1 MLPRPRKIATLALKT
16 EPFMPSSMPSRTLAH
31 GLLLVPF
38 VLAVAMLASCKEEVV
53 VEVEPP
59 PRPIKIYRLSGQLG
73 STRTDYPGR
82 IKSKKVVELAFDVDG
97 LIIDWNVEEGQ
108 QVRKGQILSRV
119 DPRDYQAEAEAA
131 RARLR
136 LADAEYRRES
146 KLFASGSGT
155 QRDLDVA
162 TRSRDVSRAEL
173 RIRQKALEDT
183 KLRATF
189 DGVIARKLVTDFRN
203 VAAREPVLLL
213 QDESMMEVVV
223 DVPER
228 DLAGDKARSSADFD
242 LARWNAEAKP
252 MVELSSVPG
261 RQFPVKLSE
270 LATAADPNT
279 RTFRATFTMEKP
291 ERVGVL
297 SGMTAKLVL
306 TGLLTTAPDDFLVPA
321 AAVVADSQDEPF
333 VWLVD
338 EESMSVSKRP
348 VTVGKITGDRIVVTE
363 GLESGEAIAMT
374 GVHLLTEGRVVTEM
388 EKSDETRQ

>member
-1 MLPRPRKIATLALKT
+1 
-16 EPFMPSSMPSRTLAH
+16 MPLRILSP

-38 VLAVAMLASCKEEVV
+38 LLSIAILSSCKKEEIVAI
-53 VEVEPP
+53 EPP

-73 STRTDYPGR
+73 STRPDYPGR
-82 IKSKKVVELAFDVDG
+82 IKSKKVVELAFEVEG
-97 LIIDWNVEEGQ
+97 RIIDWNVDEGQ
-108 QVRKGQILSRV
+108 IVKKGQILSRL
-119 DPRDYQAEAEAA
+119 DPRDYQAQAEAA

-162 TRSRDVSRAEL
+162 TRARDVSRAEL
-173 RIRQKALEDT
+173 RIKQKALEDT
-183 KLRATF
+183 RLRATF

-228 DLAGDKARSSADFD
+228 DLAGDKADRSSDFD

-252 MVELSSVPG
+252 MVELSSIPG

-291 ERVGVL
+291 KGVSVL

-321 AAVVADSQDEPF
+321 QAVVADSQDEPF

-338 EESMSVSKRP
+338 QESMTVSKRP
-348 VTVGKITGDRIVVTE
+348 VTVGKITGGDRIVVSE
-363 GLESGEAIAMT
+363 GLEGGEAIATT

>member
-1 MLPRPRKIATLALKT
+1 MERR
-16 EPFMPSSMPSRTLAH
+16 S
-31 GLLLVPF
+31 
-38 VLAVAMLASCKEEVV
+38 
-53 VEVEPP
+53 
-59 PRPIKIYRLSGQLG
+59 
-73 STRTDYPGR
+73 
-82 IKSKKVVELAFDVDG
+82 

-108 QVRKGQILSRV
+108 QVRKGQILARI
-119 DPRDYQAEAEAA
+119 DPRDYQAQAEAA

-173 RIRQKALEDT
+173 RIQQKALEDT

-228 DLAGDKARSSADFD
+228 DLAGERPGRAGELN
-242 LARWNAEAKP
+242 LAQWNAKAKP
-252 MVELSSVPG
+252 MVELSSIPG

-291 ERVGVL
+291 KGVGVL

-338 EESMSVSKRP
+338 EESMSVSKRS
-348 VTVGKITGDRIVVTE
+348 VVVGKITGGDRIVVTD
-363 GLESGEAIAMT
+363 GLEGGEAIAMT
-374 GVHLLTEGRVVTEM
+374 GVHLLVEGRVVTEM

>member
-1 MLPRPRKIATLALKT
+1 
-16 EPFMPSSMPSRTLAH
+16 MPPRTLAR
-31 GLLLVPF
+31 GLLLGPL
-38 VLAVAMLASCKEEVV
+38 VLALAMLASCKKEEVAQ
-53 VEVEPP
+53 VEPP
-59 PRPIKIYRLSGQLG
+59 PRPIKIYRLTGQLG
-73 STRTDYPGR
+73 STRPDYPGR
-82 IKSKKVVELAFDVDG
+82 IKSKKVVELAFEVDG
-97 LIIDWNVEEGQ
+97 HIIDWNVEEGQ
-108 QVRKGQILSRV
+108 NVKKGEVLSRL
-119 DPRDYQAEAEAA
+119 DPRDYQAQAEASL
-131 RARLR
+131 ARLR
-136 LADAEYRRES
+136 LAEAEYRRES

-173 RIRQKALEDT
+173 RIAQKALEET
-183 KLRATF
+183 KLRAVF

-213 QDESMMEVVV
+213 QDESVMEVVV

-228 DLAGDKARSSADFD
+228 DLAGKRSNADRD
-242 LARWNAEAKP
+242 LAAWNKKAKP
-252 MVELSSVPG
+252 MVELSAVPG
-261 RQFPVKLSE
+261 RQFPVELSE

-291 ERVGVL
+291 EGVGVL

-348 VTVGKITGDRIVVTE
+348 VAVGKITGDRIVVAE
-363 GLESGEAIAMT
+363 GLEGGEAIAMT
-374 GVHLLTEGRVVTEM
+374 GVHLLTEGLVVTEM

>member
-1 MLPRPRKIATLALKT
+1 MLPALRRNPRKALKT
-16 EPFMPSSMPSRTLAH
+16 EFSMPLRILSP
-31 GLLLVPF
+31 GLLLVPLLLS
-38 VLAVAMLASCKEEVV
+38 LATLSSCKKEEIL
-53 VEVEPP
+53 EVEPP

-73 STRTDYPGR
+73 STRPDYPGR
-82 IKSKKVVELAFDVDG
+82 IKSKKVVELAFEVEG
-97 LIIDWNVEEGQ
+97 RIIDWNVDEGQ
-108 QVRKGQILSRV
+108 IVKKGQILSRL
-119 DPRDYQAEAEAA
+119 DPRDYQAQAEAA

-162 TRSRDVSRAEL
+162 TRARDVSRAEL
-173 RIRQKALEDT
+173 RIKQKALEDT
-183 KLRATF
+183 RLRATF

-228 DLAGDKARSSADFD
+228 DLAGDKADRSSDFD

-252 MVELSSVPG
+252 MVELSSIPG

-291 ERVGVL
+291 KGVSVL

-321 AAVVADSQDEPF
+321 QAVVADSQDEPF

-338 EESMSVSKRP
+338 QESMTVSKRP
-348 VTVGKITGDRIVVTE
+348 VTVGKITGGDRIVVSE
-363 GLESGEAIAMT
+363 GLEGGEAIATT

-388 EKSDETRQ
+388 EKSDETRK

>member
-1 MLPRPRKIATLALKT
+1 M
-16 EPFMPSSMPSRTLAH
+16 
-31 GLLLVPF
+31 
-38 VLAVAMLASCKEEVV
+38 
-53 VEVEPP
+53 
-59 PRPIKIYRLSGQLG
+59 
-73 STRTDYPGR
+73 
-82 IKSKKVVELAFDVDG
+82 
-97 LIIDWNVEEGQ
+97 
-108 QVRKGQILSRV
+108 
-119 DPRDYQAEAEAA
+119 
-131 RARLR
+131 
-136 LADAEYRRES
+136 
-146 KLFASGSGT
+146 
-155 QRDLDVA
+155 A

-173 RIRQKALEDT
+173 RIQQKALEDT

-213 QDESMMEVVV
+213 QDESMMQVVV

-252 MVELSSVPG
+252 MVELSAIPG

-291 ERVGVL
+291 KGVGVL

-321 AAVVADSQDEPF
+321 QAVVADSQDEPF

-338 EESMSVSKRP
+338 EEAMKVSKRP
-348 VTVGKITGDRIVVTE
+348 VTVGKITGGDRIVVTE

>member
-1 MLPRPRKIATLALKT
+1 MLPRPRKIATIALKT
-16 EPFMPSSMPSRTLAH
+16 EPSMPPRTLDR
-31 GLLLVPF
+31 GLLLAPF
-38 VLAVAMLASCKEEVV
+38 VLAVAMLASCKEEVL

-73 STRTDYPGR
+73 STRPDYPGR

-108 QVRKGQILSRV
+108 QVRKGQILSRI
-119 DPRDYQAEAEAA
+119 DPRDYQAQAEAA

-173 RIRQKALEDT
+173 RIKQKALEDT
-183 KLRATF
+183 RLRATF

-228 DLAGDKARSSADFD
+228 DLAGDTAGRSADFD

-252 MVELSSVPG
+252 MVELSSLPG

-291 ERVGVL
+291 KGVGVL

-321 AAVVADSQDEPF
+321 QAVVADSQDEPF

-338 EESMSVSKRP
+338 EESMSVSKRS
-348 VTVGKITGDRIVVTE
+348 VTVGKITGGDRIVVTE
-363 GLESGEAIAMT
+363 GLEGGEAIAMT

-388 EKSDETRQ
+388 DKSDETRQ

>member
-1 MLPRPRKIATLALKT
+1 MPPRILA
-16 EPFMPSSMPSRTLAH
+16 P
-31 GLLLVPF
+31 GLLLVPLLF
-38 VLAVAMLASCKEEVV
+38 SLATLSSCKKEEI

-73 STRTDYPGR
+73 STRPDYPGR

-162 TRSRDVSRAEL
+162 IRSRDVSRAEL
-173 RIRQKALEDT
+173 RIKQKALEDT

-228 DLAGDKARSSADFD
+228 DLAGARPGRGGHLD
-242 LARWNAEAKP
+242 LAEWNAKAKP
-252 MVELSSVPG
+252 MVQLSSLPG

-291 ERVGVL
+291 KGLGVL

-333 VWLVD
+333 VWLLD
-338 EESMSVSKRP
+338 EESMTVSKRS
-348 VTVGKITGDRIVVTE
+348 VTVGKVTGGDRIVVTE
-363 GLESGEAIAMT
+363 GLEGGEAIAMT

>member
-1 MLPRPRKIATLALKT
+1 MLPAPRRNPRKALKT
-16 EPFMPSSMPSRTLAH
+16 EFSMPRRILSP
-31 GLLLVPF
+31 GLLVVPLLLS
-38 VLAVAMLASCKEEVV
+38 LATLSSCKEEEIVV
-53 VEVEPP
+53 VESP

-73 STRTDYPGR
+73 STRPDYPGR

-108 QVRKGQILSRV
+108 QVRKGQILSRI
-119 DPRDYQAEAEAA
+119 DPRDYQAQAEAA

-173 RIRQKALEDT
+173 RIKQKALEDT

-228 DLAGDKARSSADFD
+228 DLAGDKAGRSHDFD
-242 LARWNAEAKP
+242 LARWNAAAKP
-252 MVELSSVPG
+252 MVELSSLPG

-279 RTFRATFTMEKP
+279 RTFRATFTMAKP
-291 ERVGVL
+291 EGVGVL

-321 AAVVADSQDEPF
+321 AAVIADSQDEPF

-348 VTVGKITGDRIVVTE
+348 VTVGKITGDLIVVTE